1 MTEYHLR
8 FEGASKTEYVEW
20 PEGTVSVYRMTG
32 EQIADRTV
40 RSEIV
45 KPERGPAYYTGPVI
59 ARHSWCGYVGMFKT
73 LDEAFDAIQKDR
85 EAQKRMDETQAA
97 RKASRKVA

>member
-20 PEGTVSVYRMTG
+20 PEGTVSVYRISG

-40 RSEIV
+40 YSEIV
-45 KPERGPAYYTGPVI
+45 IPERGPAFYKGPVI
-59 ARHSWCGYVGMFKT
+59 ARHSWCGYIGMFKT
-73 LDEAFDAIQKDR
+73 FAEAVAAIEQDR
-85 EAQKRMDETQAA
+85 EAQKRHDETQAA
-97 RKASRKVA
+97 RKHRAA